1 MSELERE
8 LNKNFSELY
17 HLICMDE
24 VAVEFF
30 DDVMIDDEWSL
41 SEKKELI
48 KHCLKQQK
56 QCTT

>member
-24 VAVEFF
+24 AAVEFF

-41 SEKKELI
+41 SEKNEFI

-56 QCTT
+56 QTQ